1 MGDALELIFA
11 ENKVSN
17 LHSGKAVDRAIKR
30 YRMVDIALNTIL
42 LEGIM
47 GSTNI
52 DSDKIK

>member
-17 LHSGKAVDRAIKR
+17 LHSGRATKR
-30 YRMVDIALNTIL
+30 HQMVDIASNTIL
-42 LEGIM
+42 LDGIM
-47 GSTNI
+47 GSTDI

>member
-30 YRMVDIALNTIL
+30 HRMVDIALNTIL

-47 GSTNI
+47 GSTDI